1 LKQLLLDI
9 QPAPAPTLDNFVSGR
24 NSELVAALRTLPEGE
39 QGKRSLYLWGLSGS
53 GRTHLL
59 KAAVAL
65 FRQQGLQ
72 AEYAG
77 KDADW
82 AALSAC
88 DVVALDD
95 VATLEETDQI
105 ALFNLFNRLRE
116 AGKALIVAGP
126 CAPMELSLRDDLK
139 TRLGWGLVYQVLAL
153 NDEEKTKAL
162 QRHAADRGFKL
173 PEEVVHYLLRH
184 VRRDL
189 PSLMNMLDAL
199 DEWSLTAKRPIT
211 VPLLRQ
217 LLQLPLKLD

>member
-9 QPAPAPTLDNFVSGR
+9 QPAPKPALDNYVSGR
-24 NSELVAALRTLPEGE
+24 NSELVAALRALPESE
-39 QGKRSLYLWGLSGS
+39 QGKRSLYLWGLPGS

-59 KAAVAL
+59 KAAVGL
-65 FRQQGLQ
+65 FRQKGLQ
-72 AEYAG
+72 AEYSRENS
-77 KDADW
+77 DW
-82 AALSAC
+82 DVLSAC

-95 VATLEETDQI
+95 IETLRETDQI

-153 NDEEKTKAL
+153 NDAEKTEAL
-162 QRHAADRGFKL
+162 QRHAVERGFRL
-173 PEEVVHYLLRH
+173 PVDVVDYLLRH

>member
-9 QPAPAPTLDNFVSGR
+9 QPAPKPALDNFVSGR
-24 NSELVAALRTLPEGE
+24 NSELVAGLRALPEGE

-65 FRQQGLQ
+65 FRQHGLQ
-72 AEYAG
+72 AEYARENG
-77 KDADW
+77 DW
-82 AALSAC
+82 DALSAC

-95 VATLEETDQI
+95 VETLRETDQI

-116 AGKALIVAGP
+116 AGKTLIVAGP

-153 NDEEKTKAL
+153 NDAEKTEAL
-162 QRHAADRGFKL
+162 QRHATERGFKL
-173 PEEVVHYLLRH
+173 PEDVVDYLLRH

-189 PSLMNMLDAL
+189 PTLMNMLDAL
-199 DEWSLTAKRPIT
+199 DEWSLTAKKPIT